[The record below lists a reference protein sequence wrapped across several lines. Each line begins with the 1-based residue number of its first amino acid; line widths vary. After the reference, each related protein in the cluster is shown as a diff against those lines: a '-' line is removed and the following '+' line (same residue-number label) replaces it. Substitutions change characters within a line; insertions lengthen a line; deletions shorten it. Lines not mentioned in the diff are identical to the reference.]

1 MSAYAEYNHGL
12 IDRWELINWF
22 NLTERPYMDNHDDY
36 DPGESDEY
44 DCDNEDEEID
54 EDDED

>member
-22 NLTERPYMDNHDDY
+22 NLTERPYMDDHDDY
-36 DPGESDEY
+36 DPDDRDEY
-44 DCDNEDEEID
+44 DCDNEEDEE